1 MSGTTITFAIFGALC
16 VFIGVVWLGQMRE
29 RARIEKIRKTNA
41 LTERHNRMQ
50 LLLHELPPQYLN
62 NELRIM
68 VTERSIETI
77 NELSSLKSDD
87 RLKQQVAQEQEFLKN
102 LREKNPKFKP
112 VIVKNEAKAKDVRVL
127 LESLS
132 RFVQNQNKRK
142 RLDGNSTKKYL
153 SHIDFSICQSKA
165 DLFTAR
171 AEAAEKAEKPRVAI
185 HNYHNATDAFKNL
198 TNNPQAA
205 KTVALFKTK
214 IKALE
219 QSAEQQKG
227 TKGEAPESAGDNK
240 EWDSF
245 LKNDDDDWQKKN
257 DYE

>member
-16 VFIGVVWLGQMRE
+16 VFIGLIYLSQMRE

-50 LLLHELPPQYLN
+50 LLLQELPPQYLN

-68 VTERSIETI
+68 ITERSIETI
-77 NELSSLKSDD
+77 NELSVLKNDD
-87 RLKQQVAQEQEFLKN
+87 RLRKRVSQEQASLN
-102 LREKNPKFKP
+102 QLREKKPKFKP
-112 VIVKNEAKAKDVRVL
+112 VIVQNEAKAKDVRVL

-142 RLDGNSTKKYL
+142 RLDANSTKKYL
-153 SHIDFSICQSKA
+153 SHIDFSVCQSKA
-165 DLFTAR
+165 ELFTAR
-171 AEAAEKAEKPRVAI
+171 AEAANNAGKLRVAI
-185 HNYHNATDAFKNL
+185 HNYHNAIDSFKTL
-198 TNNPQAA
+198 SNNPKAT
-205 KTVALFKTK
+205 KTVAHCKTQ
-214 IKALE
+214 IKSLE
-219 QSAEQQKG
+219 KAAEQKTGAQG
-227 TKGEAPESAGDNK
+227 TKPEQEGENK

-245 LKNDDDDWQKKN
+245 LKSDDDGWQKKN

>member
-1 MSGTTITFAIFGALC
+1 MSGTTITFAIFAAIC
-16 VFIGVVWLGQMRE
+16 VFIVVVWLGQMRE
-29 RARIEKIRKTNA
+29 RARIEKMRKTNT

-77 NELSSLKSDD
+77 NELSTLKNDD
-87 RLKQQVAQEQEFLKN
+87 RLKQQMAQEQDFLKN
-102 LREKNPKFKP
+102 LREKSPKFKP

-132 RFVQNQNKRK
+132 RFVQNLNKRK
-142 RLDGNSTKKYL
+142 RLDGSNTKKYL

-171 AEAAEKAEKPRVAI
+171 AEAADKAGKPRVAI
-185 HNYHNATDAFKNL
+185 HNYHNAIESFKTL
-198 TNNPQAA
+198 TNNPQAT
-205 KTVALFKTK
+205 KTVTLFKAK
-214 IKALE
+214 IKSLE
-219 QSAEQQKG
+219 QSADQQKG
-227 TKGEAPESAGDNK
+227 TQSDDTAGDNK

-245 LKNDDDDWQKKN
+245 LKNDEDDWHKKN